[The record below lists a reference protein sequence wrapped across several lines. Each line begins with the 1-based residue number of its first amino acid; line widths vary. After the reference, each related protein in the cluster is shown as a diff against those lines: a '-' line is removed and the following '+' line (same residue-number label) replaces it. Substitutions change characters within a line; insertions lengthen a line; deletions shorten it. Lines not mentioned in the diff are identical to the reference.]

1 MYGSFYK
8 DIIRCAL
15 KHMGKYINKLQVIT
29 QNKTIHI
36 GKTINSNL
44 GETGTVKREKRL
56 SKK

>member
-1 MYGSFYK
+1 
-8 DIIRCAL
+8 
-15 KHMGKYINKLQVIT
+15 MGKYINKLQVIT